1 MVFEALQHT
10 LQMEKEF
17 CSFKARESSKDFKIA
32 LEVIFFETS
41 ILDVW
46 LGSENASVLW
56 QQNTTKL
63 GFSKDR
69 YKTYYKP
76 ISM

>member
-17 CSFKARESSKDFKIA
+17 CTFKAREYSKDFKIA

-41 ILDVW
+41 ILDV
-46 LGSENASVLW
+46 
-56 QQNTTKL
+56 
-63 GFSKDR
+63 
-69 YKTYYKP
+69 
-76 ISM
+76 